1 MAGREIMSNKLK
13 INYRIS
19 KKIIGKVNNSFK
31 ISYQKFYEALNL
43 LIKSR
48 KLLIDNFNWSRNYVS
63 ADEII
68 VINKT
73 SKHRKTIMSS
83 IL

>member
-1 MAGREIMSNKLK
+1 MLFQKFKYFDIIKHIQHEEMAGREIMSNKLK

-19 KKIIGKVNNSFK
+19 KKNIGKVNNSFK

-48 KLLIDNFNWSRNYVS
+48 KLLIDNFN
-63 ADEII
+63 
-68 VINKT
+68 
-73 SKHRKTIMSS
+73 
-83 IL
+83 